1 MGCLFFFWGGVA
13 ECRWGSDWL
22 YFSTSST
29 CLWSPSIKGK
39 NAIGMFNFPLFFH
52 LFSPLYFLIDVIVP
66 IFKLS
71 FFWGGG
77 FLQEEPERPKG
88 QERIGKSRMM
98 EESYQLWHQTGE
110 VCPEGTI
117 PVRRTTEE
125 DMMRASTIKRFGRKP
140 PRLVRRDSSSSDHE
154 VSLGFFLFLQKKKE
168 K

>member
-1 MGCLFFFWGGVA
+1 MLLCPYL
-13 ECRWGSDWL
+13 
-22 YFSTSST
+22 
-29 CLWSPSIKGK
+29 
-39 NAIGMFNFPLFFH
+39 NFL
-52 LFSPLYFLIDVIVP
+52 
-66 IFKLS
+66 

-154 VSLGFFLFLQKKKE
+154 VSLGFFLFLKKKKREIMFFQNQKKLLLSHANMPYTSVLNICKFQYYHY
-168 K
+168 KF